1 MHETTFTFRVDE
13 TLKSE
18 FSAAAKASDRTGAQL
33 LRNFMREFIKKEREA
48 AEYERWLQQKVTAA
62 REDIAQGRVIAA
74 EEVENEALEWRK
86 NLLNKG

>member
-1 MHETTFTFRVDE
+1 M
-13 TLKSE
+13 SE
-18 FSAAAKASDRTGAQL
+18 G
-33 LRNFMREFIKKEREA
+33 NKKEWNA
-48 AEYERWLQQKVTAA
+48 LEYERSLQQKVIAA